1 MSRWAPLPLL
11 GLSVIPCT
19 FGTLRVV
26 EVFGGPQVM
35 PSNARIASGPVPA
48 VVHIVCGSAF
58 LVLGA
63 LQFSAPVRRRWPAWH
78 RRAGRWLVPLGLAAA
93 ASALWMTLVYP
104 TQTGTGSVLKVSRVL
119 FAAGL
124 TTCLA
129 VGYRAIKRRDVQR
142 HRAFMMRAYALALG
156 AGTQAF
162 TIGIGQGVFG
172 KTVLTTDL
180 STASGW
186 ILNLAIAEVI
196 LRSNGTDPVRRRSL
210 TLRSAGGEAGRRGPA
225 WQSVQ
230 RRPMTGPRSAPRS

>member
-35 PSNARIASGPVPA
+35 PSNARIASGPAPA
-48 VVHIVCGSAF
+48 VAHIVCGSLF

-63 LQFSAPVRRRWPAWH
+63 LQFSAPVRRRWPSWH
-78 RRAGRWLVPLGLAAA
+78 RRAGRWLVPFGLAAA
-93 ASALWMTLVYP
+93 ATALWMTLVYP
-104 TQTGTGSVLKVSRVL
+104 TQTGTGAVLKVSRVL
-119 FAAGL
+119 FATGL
-124 TTCLA
+124 ATCLT
-129 VGYRAIKRRDVQR
+129 VGYRAIKRRDVRR
-142 HRAFMMRAYALALG
+142 HRAFMVRAYALGLG

-162 TIGIGQGVFG
+162 TIGIGEGVFG

-186 ILNLAIAEVI
+186 LVNLAVAEWLI
-196 LRSNGTDPVRRRSL
+196 RRRR
-210 TLRSAGGEAGRRGPA
+210 TRSVTR
-225 WQSVQ
+225 
-230 RRPMTGPRSAPRS
+230 PRSPEGSLRGQPVPSARS